1 MRKNAI
7 ANERSQRKVN
17 RNKKNFP
24 VNDSLDGANEFIE
37 WANEFPHRV
46 SDITRGMRATLIA
59 MRATITCWVSDLSLD
74 SSGFLDATGGKDF
87 IAANKQQV
95 TPFFSS

>member
-24 VNDSLDGANEFIE
+24 INDSLDGANGFIE

-59 MRATITCWVSDLSLD
+59 M
-74 SSGFLDATGGKDF
+74 
-87 IAANKQQV
+87 
-95 TPFFSS
+95 